1 MTYDLALDEPRQN
14 DEVYDFGNV
23 HVVVDHGSSIY
34 LDEKMRIDYDEE
46 MGAYKLKSPE
56 RIIPGYLFL

>member
-1 MTYDLALDEPRQN
+1 MYS
-14 DEVYDFGNV
+14 YGHV
-23 HVVVDHGSSIY
+23 HVVVDRGSEIY
-34 LDEKMRIDYDEE
+34 LDARMGIDYDEE